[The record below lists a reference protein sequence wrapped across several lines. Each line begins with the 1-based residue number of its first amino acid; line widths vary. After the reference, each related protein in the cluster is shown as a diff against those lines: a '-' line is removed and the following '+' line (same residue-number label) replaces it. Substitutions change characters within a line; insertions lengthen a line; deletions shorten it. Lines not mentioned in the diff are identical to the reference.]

1 MDRIKDVKQLRL
13 QKDYTLLEVKLKK
26 SVIIKPDDKGVE
38 FDYCKVIKIGKD
50 VDNVEVG
57 DIVLEV
63 LQGTYHDF
71 KIGTQLY
78 LLVRAVGIKIATPE
92 SNFDNKEETKAKLL
106 N

>member
-13 QKDYTLLEVKLKK
+13 QKDYVLLEVNLKK

-50 VDNVEVG
+50 VDNVEIG

-78 LLVRAVGIKIATPE
+78 LLVRAVGIKIAMPE
-92 SNFDNKEETKAKLL
+92 SNFDNKEETKVKLL